1 MAKLTLKW
9 FKAKRDAIMEDHI
22 DAYFAAPTRSSYN
35 RVTGQYAQTKSNISR
50 STRANLK
57 ELNDICFAQTGKTI
71 WEDKEVEVSI
81 STPVDPE

>member
-57 ELNDICFAQTGKTI
+57 ELNDI
-71 WEDKEVEVSI
+71 
-81 STPVDPE
+81 